1 MKKILAFLI
10 SMFLLT
16 ALSAEAKAVK
26 KDLSNII
33 DEFGVDK
40 DSISISIKNA
50 DNGKNIYSL
59 NDKIL
64 MNPASVQKILTTP
77 VVVDTLG
84 ESYEFSTELYS
95 RDKEAVIKLGADP
108 YLTTKELR
116 TLVNALDK
124 DITGIYVDDRAL
136 DNKTWGE
143 GWQWDDDMNV
153 LMPRFSSYNMDKNL
167 VKLTIVPTK
176 EPFAMILNPSK
187 YPLVFFN
194 NVVKGD
200 TTKLDIHRDSA
211 ISPNTLVLSGTVARP
226 TAVYIPTVDLK
237 RYFNTQLTRAME
249 DRSIY
254 LKKSITVDKV
264 KDSDVLKTQ
273 VTHPISRAV
282 NDVLKNS
289 NNLVSET
296 MFKLAGAKY
305 CKLQTGTDTAGIKM
319 FNDYCVKNKLD
330 NSRIRI
336 TDASGVSKNNLVSA
350 DFVSEF
356 LIVNKDNKIMD
367 YLASPG
373 EGTLAN
379 RLLPI
384 KQNLKAKTGTLSDLS
399 AIAGYLTTKK
409 GKRIVFCIMTNDMK
423 LSASDK
429 KMLEDYILRE
439 AYLNL

>member
-237 RYFNTQLTRAME
+237 RYF
-249 DRSIY
+249 I
-254 LKKSITVDKV
+254 
-264 KDSDVLKTQ
+264 
-273 VTHPISRAV
+273 H
-282 NDVLKNS
+282 
-289 NNLVSET
+289 
-296 MFKLAGAKY
+296 
-305 CKLQTGTDTAGIKM
+305 
-319 FNDYCVKNKLD
+319 
-330 NSRIRI
+330 
-336 TDASGVSKNNLVSA
+336 
-350 DFVSEF
+350 
-356 LIVNKDNKIMD
+356 
-367 YLASPG
+367 
-373 EGTLAN
+373 
-379 RLLPI
+379 
-384 KQNLKAKTGTLSDLS
+384 
-399 AIAGYLTTKK
+399 
-409 GKRIVFCIMTNDMK
+409 
-423 LSASDK
+423 
-429 KMLEDYILRE
+429 IL
-439 AYLNL
+439 